1 MPDRDPGPKSDEQTV
16 LSPYFPAES
25 PSIPGSGRTWFAI
38 LSTMILLLGAV
49 YGLLALLLGL

>member
-1 MPDRDPGPKSDEQTV
+1 MPERGPDPKSDEKTV

-38 LSTMILLLGAV
+38 LFTVLLLLGAV
-49 YGLLALLLGL
+49 YGALALLLGL